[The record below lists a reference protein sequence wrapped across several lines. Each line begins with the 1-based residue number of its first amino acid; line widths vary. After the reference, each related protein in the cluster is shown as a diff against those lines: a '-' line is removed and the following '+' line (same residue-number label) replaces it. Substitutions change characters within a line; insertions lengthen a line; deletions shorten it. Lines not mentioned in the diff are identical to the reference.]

1 MKKIFTFFLA
11 LTASVGTIFGY
22 TWNLTDGVLTIDG
35 IVDVRDCKDSTC
47 FPWHSYRR
55 DINKIIIGDSVTG
68 IGFYAFVNCTNLTS
82 VIIGKNVV
90 DDLKFSFGNCPS
102 LTSVTLNSNSLV
114 NRYHHDDSGFDDIFG
129 PQVTEYIIGDGAT
142 KIGANAFNG
151 CTGLTSVTIPN
162 SVTSIGEGAF
172 EHCSGLTSITIPNS
186 VTSIGRFA
194 FYGCTSLTNLII
206 PDKVTSIG
214 VCAFAYC
221 TGITSIEIP
230 NGVTR
235 IEGSS
240 FSHCNNLIS
249 ITIPDGVTSLGN
261 YAFDACTSLTSIN
274 IPSGVTS
281 IEDGV
286 FRDCSGLTSITIP
299 DAVTSVADFAF
310 QNCTGLTSVTIPN
323 NVTSIGWYAFNGC
336 TGLTSITIGNNVTTI
351 ERKAFYG
358 CNNIK
363 SVTWNAKNG
372 PSGNGK
378 GEVSDD
384 YVDSSFFG
392 NQVESWLFGDSVE
405 VIPTS
410 SCYKMNKLSSI
421 YIPNSVKSIGKKAFY
436 KCTGLTTLTI
446 GNSVDRIRRFAFVEC
461 IKLKSIYNF
470 AAIPQSIT
478 DSFPF
483 DYVDT
488 ISCVLYV
495 PANSIELYKKADVW
509 CEFNNIL
516 PIFKD
521 EVTDVTIA
529 VTDSTANIIWPK
541 VNNAHTS
548 ELIIRDTTD
557 NVIDS
562 LIFNAEGRL
571 LSSTNNMPRKDNSL
585 QQSQLAGFEYTINN
599 LSSGTTY
606 RCTVTAKNE
615 EGAPLYIKTISFT
628 TTSEPQA
635 IESVSAI
642 HGESTKILRDGQIL
656 ILRGDKTYTVTGQE
670 VK

>member
-68 IGFYAFVNCTNLTS
+68 IGFYAFANCTNLTS

-90 DDLKFSFGNCPS
+90 DDITFSFGNCPS

-114 NRYHHDDSGFDDIFG
+114 NRYHFDDRGFDDIFG

-172 EHCSGLTSITIPNS
+172 EDCSCLTSITIPNS
-186 VTSIGRFA
+186 VTSIGGFA

-214 VCAFAYC
+214 VGAFAHC

-240 FSHCNNLIS
+240 FRHCNNLIS
-249 ITIPDGVTSLGN
+249 ITIPDGVTSLGGF
-261 YAFDACTSLTSIN
+261 AFEACTSLTNIN
-274 IPSGVTS
+274 IPSS
-281 IEDGV
+281 
-286 FRDCSGLTSITIP
+286 
-299 DAVTSVADFAF
+299 
-310 QNCTGLTSVTIPN
+310 
-323 NVTSIGWYAFNGC
+323 VTSIGWYAFNGC

-351 ERKAFYG
+351 ERMAFYG

-372 PSGNGK
+372 PSGDGK
-378 GEVSDD
+378 GETDSR
-384 YVDSSFFG
+384 SSFFG

-405 VIPTS
+405 VIPAS
-410 SCYKMNKLSSI
+410 SCYMMNKLSSI
-421 YIPNSVKSIGKKAFY
+421 YIPNSVKSIGKMAFY
-436 KCTGLTTLTI
+436 ECTGLTTLTI
-446 GNSVDRIRRFAFVEC
+446 GNSVDCIRKFAFMEC

-478 DSFPF
+478 DSFAF
-483 DYVDT
+483 DWVDT
-488 ISCVLYV
+488 TCVLYV

-509 CEFNNIL
+509 CTFKDIL

-541 VNNAHTS
+541 VNNAYTS

-571 LSSTNNMPRKDNSL
+571 LSSTNNMPSKDNSL

-599 LSSGTTY
+599 LRGGTTY
-606 RCTVTAKNE
+606 RCTITAKNE
-615 EGAPLYIKTISFT
+615 EGAPLYIKTITFT

-635 IESVSAI
+635 IESASAI

>member
-35 IVDVRDCKDSTC
+35 IVDVRDCNDSTC

-82 VIIGKNVV
+82 VIIGKNFV
-90 DDLKFSFGNCPS
+90 DDLLFSFGNCPS

-114 NRYHHDDSGFDDIFG
+114 NRYHHDDTGFDDIFG

-162 SVTSIGEGAF
+162 SVTEIREYAF
-172 EHCSGLTSITIPNS
+172 YDCTSLTSITLPNS
-186 VTSIGRFA
+186 VTKIGELA
-194 FYGCTSLTNLII
+194 FRNCTSLTNLII

-214 VCAFAYC
+214 VAAFKYC

-235 IEGSS
+235 IEDSS

-249 ITIPDGVTSLGN
+249 ITIPDGVTSLGD

-274 IPSGVTS
+274 IPSSVTS

-351 ERKAFYG
+351 ERMALYG

-378 GEVSDD
+378 GETDER
-384 YVDSSFFG
+384 SSFFG

-405 VIPTS
+405 VIPAS

-421 YIPNSVKSIGKKAFY
+421 YIPNSVKSIGKMAFY
-436 KCTGLTTLTI
+436 ECTGLTTLTI
-446 GNSVDRIRRFAFVEC
+446 GNSVDCIRKFAFMEC

-478 DSFPF
+478 DSFAF
-483 DYVDT
+483 DWVDT
-488 ISCVLYV
+488 TCVLYV

-509 CEFNNIL
+509 CTFKDIL

-585 QQSQLAGFEYTINN
+585 QQSQLAGFGYTINN

-606 RCTVTAKNE
+606 RCTITAKNE
-615 EGAPLYIKTISFT
+615 EGAPLYIKTYSFT

-635 IESVSAI
+635 IENISAT
-642 HGESTKILRDGQIL
+642 HGESTKILLNGQIL

>member
-35 IVDVRDCKDSTC
+35 IVDVRDCNDSTC

-68 IGFYAFVNCTNLTS
+68 IGFYAFANCTNLTS

-90 DDLKFSFGNCPS
+90 DDIKFSFGNCPS

-142 KIGANAFNG
+142 NIGANAFNG

-172 EHCSGLTSITIPNS
+172 SNCSGLTSITIPNS
-186 VTSIGRFA
+186 VTSIGKFA
-194 FYGCTSLTNLII
+194 FNNCTSLTNLII

-214 VCAFAYC
+214 VGAFAHC

-235 IEGSS
+235 IEGYS
-240 FSHCNNLIS
+240 FRHCNNLIS

-261 YAFDACTSLTSIN
+261 SAFDACTSLTSIN
-274 IPSGVTS
+274 IPSSVTS
-281 IEDGV
+281 IGSYA
-286 FRDCSGLTSITIP
+286 FYGCSGLTSITIP
-299 DAVTSVADFAF
+299 DAVTSVADFTF

-351 ERKAFYG
+351 ERMALYG

-378 GEVSDD
+378 GEFDE
-384 YVDSSFFG
+384 YSSFFG

-405 VIPTS
+405 VIPAS
-410 SCYKMNKLSSI
+410 SCYKMNKLSYI
-421 YIPNSVKSIGKKAFY
+421 YIPNSVKSIGKLAFY

-446 GNSVDRIRRFAFVEC
+446 GNSVESIRRFAFVEC

-509 CEFNNIL
+509 CEFKNIL

-571 LSSTNNMPRKDNSL
+571 LSSTNNMPSKDNSF

-599 LSSGTTY
+599 LRGGTTY

-615 EGAPLYIKTISFT
+615 EGAPLYIKTYSFT